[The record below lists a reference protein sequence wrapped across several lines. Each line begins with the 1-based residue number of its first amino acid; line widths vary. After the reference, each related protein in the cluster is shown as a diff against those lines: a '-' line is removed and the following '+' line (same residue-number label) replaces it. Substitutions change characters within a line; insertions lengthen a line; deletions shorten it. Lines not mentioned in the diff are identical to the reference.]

1 MQFSVTDVY
10 MGIVG
15 QTYLMKVG
23 LAQNLPYPVILGHD
37 FPALMDLLPFQDTC
51 NECSSDTGTKQAE

>member
-37 FPALMDLLPFQDTC
+37 FPALMDLFLFGIPVM
-51 NECSSDTGTKQAE
+51 